1 MTLLDL
7 TRAPQTDPLD
17 IYRYRDGIY
26 AVDLLI
32 AGVVGLDFFS
42 WLAEWPSDLAGV
54 CRGLELAE
62 RPADVMLTL
71 FAANGLVR
79 CEGGV
84 FRVTELA
91 REHLV
96 KGSPWFLGPYY
107 ASLKDR
113 PVCADLLRVL
123 RTGKP
128 ANWGSSKSEKE
139 WSKAME
145 SEEFAASFTAAM
157 DCRGIY
163 LGRAVAAALDL
174 RGRRRLLD
182 IAGGSGIYACAIA
195 AAHPHL
201 QAVVLEKPPVD
212 TVARRLIAQRGCAE
226 RVSVTAGDMFTDAL
240 PGDCDVHLFSNVL
253 HDWDVLVV
261 KQLLAKSHAALASGG
276 LLVIHDM
283 HLNADKTGPLP
294 VAEYSVILMHSTE
307 GRCFGVGE
315 MGSWLQEAGF
325 TEVQFQLT
333 TADRSLLTARKA

>member
-1 MTLLDL
+1 MTKLDL
-7 TRAPQTDPLD
+7 TASPRTDPLD

-32 AGVVGLDFFS
+32 AGVVWLDFFS
-42 WLAEWPSDLAGV
+42 WLAEHPSDLAGV
-54 CRGLELAE
+54 CRGLDLQG

-79 CEGGV
+79 RENGAFV
-84 FRVTELA
+84 VTDLA

-145 SEEFAASFTAAM
+145 AADFAESFTAAM
-157 DCRGIY
+157 DCRGIH
-163 LGRAVAAALDL
+163 LGRAVAAQLNL
-174 RGRRRLLD
+174 HGGHRLLD
-182 IAGGSGIYACAIA
+182 IAGGSGIYACSIV

-201 QAVVLEKPPVD
+201 NAVVLEKPPVD
-212 TVARRLIAQRGCAE
+212 AVARTLIARRGYADRVTVA
-226 RVSVTAGDMFTDAL
+226 TGDMFSQPL
-240 PGDCDVHLFSNVL
+240 PTDCDVHLFSNVL
-253 HDWDVLVV
+253 HDWDVPVV
-261 KQLLAKSHAALASGG
+261 KELLAKSHAALAPQG

-315 MGSWLQEAGF
+315 MGEWLAEAGF
-325 TEVQFQLT
+325 TDMRLQPT
-333 TADRSLLTARKA
+333 TADRSILTARKR